1 MGQPH
6 TEFNEHLGKTKRMS
20 EAHFYLIPTCEK
32 DFFVG
37 QLNNTGWDTF
47 DLWLNNN
54 VMWHGHGCIVAKPLS
69 IQCSGESYLDKKFKD
84 GTTGLDENK
93 KQELKE
99 IDQ

>member
-1 MGQPH
+1 M
-6 TEFNEHLGKTKRMS
+6 
-20 EAHFYLIPTCEK
+20 IPTCER

-54 VMWHGHGCIVAKPLS
+54 IMWHGHGCIVAKPLS
-69 IQCSGESYLDKKFKD
+69 IQCSGESYLDKNFKD

-93 KQELKE
+93 IQELKE
-99 IDQ
+99 IDE